1 MRYNEVMRKP
11 CLLACAVLLAAVAP
25 GEECARFGFD
35 EAQGSCTLDAVHGI
49 GAVFAGGARW
59 GQGSF
64 GTALA
69 VGSERA
75 AVEVDAVPGIDGGD
89 EVTLFLRFRKEGKPR
104 GSDTLVASPKDGRSG
119 SGKSAASPKYPCL
132 LTSDAWSGVGGTLFF
147 STGHDLT
154 VRLREGGRETGWCAF
169 ANMPTG
175 RWASVAL
182 TFKRPNVTVY
192 ADGRPVKKAV
202 WDHPF
207 LLGRTH
213 IGAWGAD
220 SFGGLI
226 DDFRVWNEA
235 LPPERIAAI
244 ATEAPWNN
252 AGAAEKYLSTAGSPV
267 LTLDGAD
274 SSLTLD
280 STGAISSLRERA
292 TGRELAAEPTPFARV
307 LLESGRELRPFRL
320 ERRGADRFVC
330 LFPFRTGT
338 AEFSVKPFPGG
349 WTFTVES
356 LDVQG
361 ARTLAFARV
370 TPSCAKWKG
379 GFANAWSDEQS
390 AVAVRAAQL
399 AGEPSYRGG
408 ALAVWV
414 DAAQAKGQ
422 RALLAAGPRAGFRK
436 QLQEMTKAAGVPQSD
451 CGGAWSMGSEQA
463 RRSYVFASIQDGD
476 IDYWIDLARRSGFSI
491 IHLNDYSWSGLL
503 GPYPINPKAFPG
515 GIDEMKRAAD
525 RVHAAGLQMG
535 IHSLT
540 GCINPRADWIH
551 PVCDTN
557 LVADHIYTLAQ
568 PLAPDATELVVE
580 ELPGPKHSTVFTYS
594 SNGNVLRIGGE
605 LMQYTGIRREKPY
618 AFTGLTRGAFKTTKL
633 ASTIPAGTRV
643 DYLHQRYIAFYP
655 NPDSPLAE
663 KLASRLA
670 EVYNFC
676 GLDDFYFDGSEGMGT
691 RYGIDAMRHKIF
703 AKFARNNGHSASVEA
718 SCGGANNWWFQTR
731 MATVDHPVWGAKRF
745 HDWHITWAVDNG
757 RNANFLEPQMGWWA
771 PRVATS
777 IARGHF
783 TDDMEYFAGKNAGH
797 DAAMSV
803 QGITARP
810 LPVGVRRQLAILGWY
825 EHARLA
831 RAFTDEAKAYLATPE
846 TEARLRQSNGGTW
859 CLTDMES
866 YVHRAGLPWTRT
878 WTVDGGATRRP
889 AALRVEALY
898 APGAEST
905 GCTLAG
911 ADAFT
916 RMQTASAQG
925 VRVSFDPACTDA
937 AHGQTF
943 KLSASNASAPRNG
956 AWARARL
963 AFDFPGLD
971 IGAKRT
977 VFGAWVKGD
986 GSGALLNLQ
995 LTSPGEYH
1003 GGTAEHYLRLDFTG
1017 WKLVKLLL
1025 RERDSAQFCRYQWPY
1040 GGYAAIYRSIVSV
1053 NHIASFSA
1061 YLNDIPVGGSAS
1073 VEIGEVS
1080 AWEIAKKNVT
1090 DAAVIM
1096 NGERFAI
1103 PFALA
1108 SGEYAELEDGTWT
1121 KYAESGTALARVEAS
1136 TMPTLAS
1143 GANACALTAPEGA
1156 RAEVTFF
1163 ALGKMRPAFKPL
1175 TKQMRDALRV
1185 EALAPFE
1192 YAPQQGLKGPSVV
1205 PVRLGEQASL
1215 VVEVQGP
1222 VVKPTL
1228 TFGATTYTFD
1238 ETLAADES
1246 LVCRDGRTWKVVVT
1260 ATGKARRTGTLSMP
1274 LPTLSGS
1281 TPFAFNG
1288 EVPSNKSC
1296 VVEILKD
1303 YVSR

>member
-1 MRYNEVMRKP
+1 MRYNGGMKKQ
-11 CLLACAVLLAAVAP
+11 CLLAVAALGVAVAF

-35 EAQGSCTLDAVHGI
+35 EANGACTLDAVHGL
-49 GAVFAGGARW
+49 GAVLTGGARW
-59 GQGSF
+59 AQGSF

-69 VGSERA
+69 TGTRGA
-75 AVEVDAVPGIDGGD
+75 AAEVETIPGVDGGD
-89 EVTLFLRFRKEGKPR
+89 AATVFLRFRKEGK
-104 GSDTLVASPKDGRSG
+104 GCG
-119 SGKSAASPKYPCL
+119 KYPCL

-147 STGHDLT
+147 STGPNLT
-154 VRLREGGRETGWCAF
+154 VRLRADGTENAWTAF

-175 RWASVAL
+175 RWVSVAL
-182 TFKRPNVTVY
+182 VFKRPDVTIY
-192 ADGRPVKKAV
+192 ADGVLVKRGK
-202 WDHPF
+202 WNHPF

-213 IGAWGAD
+213 LGAWGAD
-220 SFGGLI
+220 SFDGLI

-235 LPPERIAAI
+235 LPSERIAAI
-244 ATEAPWNN
+244 AAEAPWKN
-252 AGAAEKYLSTAGSPV
+252 AGAAERYVSTAGVPV
-267 LTLDGAD
+267 MTFDSAS

-280 STGAISSLRERA
+280 SKGCISSLREKT
-292 TGRELAAEPTPFARV
+292 TGRELVTEPTPFMQVQLENGRV
-307 LLESGRELRPFRL
+307 LTPFRL
-320 ERRGADRFVC
+320 EQRGADRFACV
-330 LFPFRTGT
+330 FPFGRGMVEYAVT
-338 AEFSVKPFPGG
+338 PFPGG
-349 WTFTVES
+349 WTFTVANF
-356 LDVQG
+356 DVPG
-361 ARTLAFARV
+361 ARMLAFARV
-370 TPSCAKWKG
+370 TPSCTKWKG

-390 AVAVRAAQL
+390 AVAVRAAEL
-399 AGEPSYRGG
+399 AGEPSFRGG

-422 RALLAAGPRAGFRK
+422 RALLAAGPRACFRK

-451 CGGAWSMGSEQA
+451 CGGAWSMGSEQS

-491 IHLNDYSWSGLL
+491 IHINDYSWSGLL

-525 RVHAAGLQMG
+525 HVHASGLQMG

-557 LVADHIYTLAQ
+557 LVADYVYTLAQ
-568 PLAPDATELVVE
+568 PLASNATELVVE

-633 ASTIPAGTRV
+633 AGTIPAGTRV

-745 HDWHITWAVDNG
+745 HDWHIKWAVDNG

-771 PRVATS
+771 PRVAVPM
-777 IARGHF
+777 ARGHF
-783 TDDMEYFAGKNAGH
+783 PDDMEYFAAKNAGH

-810 LPVGVRRQLAILGWY
+810 LPVGIRRQLAILGWY

-831 RAFTDEAKAYLATPE
+831 RAFTDEVQAYLAAPE
-846 TEARLRQSNGGTW
+846 TEARLRQGDDGIW
-859 CLTDMES
+859 RLTDVEAH
-866 YVHRAGLPWTRT
+866 VHRAGLAWTRD
-878 WTVDGGATRRP
+878 WTVDGGAARRP

-905 GCTLAG
+905 AAALVPAESF
-911 ADAFT
+911 AK
-916 RMQTASAQG
+916 MQTASAGG
-925 VRVSFDPACTDA
+925 VNVAFNPAGTDA
-937 AHGQTF
+937 AHGRTF

-995 LTSPGEYH
+995 LISPGEYH

-1025 RERDSAQFCRYQWPY
+1025 RERDSAQFCRYVWPY
-1040 GGYAAIYRSIVSV
+1040 GGYAAIYRSNVSV

-1061 YLNDIPVGGSAS
+1061 YLNDIPAGKSAS

-1080 AWEIAKKNVT
+1080 AWEMAPAT
-1090 DAAVIM
+1090 LADAAVTV

-1108 SGEYAELEDGTWT
+1108 SGEYAELDGGAWT
-1121 KYAESGTALARVEAS
+1121 KYAESGTALARVAAAS
-1136 TMPTLAS
+1136 APMLAA
-1143 GANACALTAPEGA
+1143 GQNACAFAAPDGA

-1163 ALGKMRPAFKPL
+1163 ALGKTRPAFKPL
-1175 TKQMRDALRV
+1175 TAQMRDALRV

-1192 YAPQQGLKGPSVV
+1192 YAPQQGLAGPSVL
-1205 PVRLGEQASL
+1205 PVRPGESASL

-1222 VVKPTL
+1222 VAKPTL
-1228 TFGATTYTFD
+1228 TFGKTGCTFD

-1260 ATGKARRTGTLSMP
+1260 ATGKSRRTGSLSVP
-1274 LPTLSGS
+1274 LPTLSGPS
-1281 TPFAFNG
+1281 PFAFSG
-1288 EVPSNKSC
+1288 EVPADKLC
-1296 VVEILKD
+1296 VVEILKE
-1303 YVSR
+1303 YSSR

>member
-1 MRYNEVMRKP
+1 MKKRY
-11 CLLACAVLLAAVAP
+11 LLVGAALLAAAMP

-35 EAQGSCTLDAVHGI
+35 EAQGACTLDAVHGI
-49 GAVFAGGARW
+49 GAVFTGGARW
-59 GQGSF
+59 AQGAF
-64 GTALA
+64 GTVLA
-69 VGSERA
+69 VGTERA
-75 AVEVDAVPGIDGGD
+75 AAELDAVPGIDGGD
-89 EVTLFLRFRKEGKPR
+89 EVTLFLRFFKESR
-104 GSDTLVASPKDGRSG
+104 GCG
-119 SGKSAASPKYPCL
+119 KYPCL

-154 VRLREGGRETGWCAF
+154 IRLREGGRETGWCAF

-182 TFKRPNVTVY
+182 VFKRPNVTVY
-192 ADGRPVKKAV
+192 ADGVPVKKSK
-202 WDHPF
+202 WNHPF

-213 IGAWGAD
+213 LGAWGAD

-226 DDFRVWNEA
+226 DDFRVWNKA
-235 LPPERIAAI
+235 LPPERIAAL
-244 ATEAPWNN
+244 AAEAPWKN
-252 AGAAEKYLSTAGSPV
+252 AGPAERYVSTAGVPV
-267 LTLDGAD
+267 MTFDGAE

-280 STGAISSLRERA
+280 STGCISSLREKA
-292 TGRELAAEPTPFARV
+292 TGRELVAEPTPFVRV
-307 LLESGRELRPFRL
+307 QLEGGRELRPLRL
-320 ERRGADRFVC
+320 EGRGADRFVC
-330 LFPFRTGT
+330 IFPSRKGT

-356 LDVQG
+356 LDVPG
-361 ARTLAFARV
+361 ARMLAFVRV

-390 AVAVRAAQL
+390 AVAVRAAEL

-414 DAAQAKGQ
+414 EAAQAKGQ

-491 IHLNDYSWSGLL
+491 IHINDYSWSGLL

-557 LVADHIYTLAQ
+557 LVADYVYTLAQ
-568 PLAPDATELVVE
+568 PLTPDATELIVE

-605 LMQYTGIRREKPY
+605 LLQYTGIRREKPY

-633 ASTIPAGTRV
+633 AGTIPAGTRV

-771 PRVATS
+771 PRVGMPM
-777 IARGHF
+777 ARGHF
-783 TDDMEYFAGKNAGH
+783 PDDMEYFAGKNAGH

-810 LPVGVRRQLAILGWY
+810 LPVGIRRQLAILGWY

-831 RAFTDEAKAYLATPE
+831 RAFTDEAKTYLATPE
-846 TEARLRQSNGGTW
+846 TEARLRQDTAGNW
-859 CLTDMES
+859 QLTDVEAF
-866 YVHRAGLPWTRT
+866 VHRAGLPWTRT
-878 WTVDGGATRRP
+878 WTVDGGAVRRP

-898 APGAEST
+898 VPGAEST
-905 GCTLAG
+905 GRTLAG
-911 ADAFT
+911 ADAFA
-916 RMQTASAQG
+916 RMQTASASG
-925 VRVSFDPACTDA
+925 VRVAFDPAGTDA
-937 AHGQTF
+937 AHGRTF
-943 KLSASNASAPRNG
+943 KLAANNISAPRNG

-1017 WKLVKLLL
+1017 WKLVKFLL
-1025 RERDSAQFCRYQWPY
+1025 RERDSATFCRYKWPY
-1040 GGYAAIYRSIVSV
+1040 GGYATIYRSNVSV

-1061 YLNDIPVGGSAS
+1061 YLNDIPAGGSAS

-1080 AWEIAKKNVT
+1080 AWEMAKASVA
-1090 DAAVIM
+1090 DAAVTV
-1096 NGERFAI
+1096 NGERFVL

-1108 SGEYAELEDGTWT
+1108 SGEYAELEEGAWT
-1121 KYAESGTALARVEAS
+1121 KYAESGTALARVAAMA
-1136 TMPTLAS
+1136 MPALAS
-1143 GANACALTAPEGA
+1143 GKNACAFTAPEGA
-1156 RAEVTFF
+1156 RAEVTLF
-1163 ALGKMRPAFKPL
+1163 ALGKTRPAFKPL
-1175 TKQMRDALRV
+1175 TAQMRKDLCV

-1192 YAPQQGLKGPSVV
+1192 YAPQHGLKGPSVL
-1205 PVRLGEQASL
+1205 PVRPGEKASL

-1222 VVKPTL
+1222 VAKPTL
-1228 TFGATTYTFD
+1228 AFGKTVCAFD

-1260 ATGKARRTGTLSMP
+1260 ATGKARRTGTLSVPMP
-1274 LPTLSGS
+1274 MLSGS
-1281 TPFAFNG
+1281 TPFAFSG
-1288 EVPSNKSC
+1288 EVHADKSC
-1296 VVEILKD
+1296 VVEILKE

>member
-1 MRYNEVMRKP
+1 MKKS
-11 CLLACAVLLAAVAP
+11 CLLAAVVLGVAVTF

-35 EAQGSCTLDAVHGI
+35 EVQGVCAVDSMRGTCSTLV
-49 GAVFAGGARW
+49 GGARW
-59 GQGSF
+59 AQGSF

-69 VGSERA
+69 TGTPRA
-75 AVEVDAVPGIDGGD
+75 AAEVDAVPGVDGGD
-89 EVTLFLRFRKEGKPR
+89 AATLFLRFRKEGR
-104 GSDTLVASPKDGRSG
+104 GCG
-119 SGKSAASPKYPCL
+119 KYPCL

-147 STGHDLT
+147 STGCNLA
-154 VRLREGGRETGWCAF
+154 VRLRADGTEASWTAY

-175 RWASVAL
+175 RWTSVAVV
-182 TFKRPNVTVY
+182 FKRPDVTVY
-192 ADGRPVKKAV
+192 ADGAPVSRGT
-202 WDHPF
+202 WNHPF
-207 LLGRTH
+207 LLGRAH
-213 IGAWGAD
+213 LGAWGAD
-220 SFGGLI
+220 SFGGLV
-226 DDFRVWNEA
+226 DDFRVWDEA
-235 LPPERIAAI
+235 LPPERIAAL
-244 ATEAPWNN
+244 ASEAPWKG
-252 AGAAEKYLSTAGSPV
+252 AGAAERHVSTAGVPV
-267 LTLDGAD
+267 MTFDGAA

-280 STGAISSLRERA
+280 SAGNIASLREKA
-292 TGRELAAEPTPFARV
+292 TGRELVAEPTPFLQV
-307 LLESGRELRPFRL
+307 QLENGRTLNPVRL
-320 ERRGADRFVC
+320 ERQDEGRFICV
-330 LFPFRTGT
+330 FPFGRGSAAFAVT
-338 AEFSVKPFPGG
+338 PFPGG

-356 LDVQG
+356 LDVPG

-370 TPSCAKWKG
+370 APSCAKWKG
-379 GFANAWSDEQS
+379 GFANAWSDERS
-390 AVAVRAAQL
+390 AVAVRAAEL
-399 AGEPSYRGG
+399 VGEPSFRGG

-422 RALLAAGPRAGFRK
+422 RALLAAGPRDGFRD
-436 QLQEMTKAAGVPQSD
+436 QLREMTKAAGVPQSD

-491 IHLNDYSWSGLL
+491 IHINDYSWSGLL

-515 GIDEMKRAAD
+515 GIEEMKRAAD

-557 LVADHIYTLAQ
+557 LVADYVYTLAR
-568 PLAPDATELVVE
+568 PLVPDATELVVE
-580 ELPGPKHSTVFTYS
+580 ELPGPRHSTVFTYS
-594 SNGNVLRIGGE
+594 SNGNVLQIGGE

-633 ASTIPAGTRV
+633 DGTIPAGTRV
-643 DYLHQRYIAFYP
+643 KYLHQRYIAFYP

-663 KLASRLA
+663 KLAARLA

-691 RYGIDAMRHKIF
+691 RYGIDALRHRIF

-745 HDWHITWAVDNG
+745 HDWHIQWAVDNG

-771 PRVATS
+771 PRAATS

-783 TDDMEYFAGKNAGH
+783 PDDMEYFAAKNAGH

-810 LPVGVRRQLAILGWY
+810 LPVGIRRQLAILGWY

-831 RAFTDEAKAYLATPE
+831 RAFTDEAKAYLAAPE
-846 TEARLRQSNGGTW
+846 TEARLRQGDDGTW
-859 CLTDMES
+859 RLTDVEAF
-866 YVHRAGLPWTRT
+866 VHRAGLPWTRA
-878 WTVDGGATRRP
+878 WTVDGGAARRP

-905 GCTLAG
+905 GRTLAG
-911 ADAFT
+911 ADLFVK
-916 RMQTASAQG
+916 MQTASAPG
-925 VRVSFDPACTDA
+925 VKVSFDPAGADA
-937 AHGQTF
+937 EHGRTF
-943 KLSASNASAPRNG
+943 KLSAANAAAPRNG

-971 IGAKRT
+971 IGAART
-977 VFGAWVKGD
+977 AFGAWVKGD

-1003 GGTAEHYLRLDFTG
+1003 GGTAEHYMRLDFTG
-1017 WKLVKLLL
+1017 WKHVKFLL
-1025 RERDSAQFCRYQWPY
+1025 RERDSAAFCRYRWPY
-1040 GGYAAIYRSIVSV
+1040 GGYAAIYRSNVSV

-1061 YLNDIPVGGSAS
+1061 YLNDIPAGKTAS
-1073 VEIGEVS
+1073 VEIGEVT
-1080 AWEIAKKNVT
+1080 AWETAKASVAG
-1090 DAAVIM
+1090 AAVAV
-1096 NGERFAI
+1096 NGETFAV

-1108 SGEYAELEDGTWT
+1108 SGEYAELDGGAWT
-1121 KYAESGTALARVEAS
+1121 KYSELGMALARVTVAQLPALVPG
-1136 TMPTLAS
+1136 T
-1143 GANACALTAPEGA
+1143 NACSFTAPAGA
-1156 RAEVTFF
+1156 RAEVTLF
-1163 ALGKMRPAFKPL
+1163 ARGKTRPAFKPL
-1175 TKQMRDALRV
+1175 TPPMRDALRV

-1192 YAPQQGLKGPSVV
+1192 YAPRRGLKGPMVV
-1205 PVRLGEQASL
+1205 PVRPGERASL

-1222 VVKPTL
+1222 VAKPTFSFGQTAC
-1228 TFGATTYTFD
+1228 TFEA
-1238 ETLAADES
+1238 TLAADES
-1246 LVCRDGRTWKVVVT
+1246 LVCRDGCAWKVVVT
-1260 ATGKARRTGTLSMP
+1260 ATGKERRAGTLATP
-1274 LPTLSGS
+1274 LPTLSGP
-1281 TPFAFNG
+1281 TAFAFGG
-1288 EVPSNKSC
+1288 EVPADKSC
-1296 VVEILKD
+1296 VVEILKE
-1303 YVSR
+1303 YVLR

>member
-1 MRYNEVMRKP
+1 MKKS
-11 CLLACAVLLAAVAP
+11 CLLAVTTLCAAVAY

-35 EAQGSCTLDAVHGI
+35 EANGACTLDAVHGL
-49 GAVFAGGARW
+49 GAVLAGGARW
-59 GQGSF
+59 AQGSF

-69 VGSERA
+69 TGTRGA
-75 AVEVDAVPGIDGGD
+75 AAEVESIPGVDGIDAA
-89 EVTLFLRFRKEGKPR
+89 TLFLRFRKEGN
-104 GSDTLVASPKDGRSG
+104 GCG
-119 SGKSAASPKYPCL
+119 KYPCL
-132 LTSDAWSGVGGTLFF
+132 LTSDAWSSVGGTLFF
-147 STGHDLT
+147 STGPNLA
-154 VRLREGGRETGWCAF
+154 VRLRADGTEASWTAF

-175 RWASVAL
+175 CWASVAV
-182 TFKRPNVTVY
+182 TFKRPDVTVY
-192 ADGRPVKKAV
+192 ADGVPVKKGK
-202 WDHPF
+202 WNHPF

-213 IGAWGAD
+213 VGAWGAD
-220 SFGGLI
+220 SFDGLI

-235 LPPERIAAI
+235 LPSERIAEI
-244 ATEAPWNN
+244 AAEAPWKD
-252 AGAAEKYLSTAGSPV
+252 AGAAERYVSTAGVPV
-267 LTLDGAD
+267 MTFDGAA

-280 STGAISSLRERA
+280 SKGCISSLREKA
-292 TGRELAAEPTPFARV
+292 TGRELVSEPTPFMQVQLENGRV
-307 LLESGRELRPFRL
+307 LTPFRL
-320 ERRGADRFVC
+320 EQRGADRFACV
-330 LFPFRTGT
+330 FPFGKGVVEY
-338 AEFSVKPFPGG
+338 AVSPFPGG
-349 WTFTVES
+349 WTFTVS
-356 LDVQG
+356 TFDVPG
-361 ARTLAFARV
+361 ARMLAFARV

-379 GFANAWSDEQS
+379 SFANAWSDEQS

-422 RALLAAGPRAGFRK
+422 RALLAAGPRAGFRT
-436 QLQEMTKAAGVPQSD
+436 QLQEMTKVAGVPQSD

-491 IHLNDYSWSGLL
+491 IHINDYSWSGLL

-515 GIDEMKRAAD
+515 GIEEMKRAAD
-525 RVHAAGLQMG
+525 RVHASGLQMG

-540 GCINPRADWIH
+540 GCINPNADWIH

-557 LVADHIYTLAQ
+557 LVADHVYTLAQ

-580 ELPGPKHSTVFTYS
+580 EMPGPKHSTVFTYS

-605 LMQYTGIRREKPY
+605 LLQYTGIRREKPY

-633 ASTIPAGTRV
+633 AGTIPSGTRV

-771 PRVATS
+771 PRVGMPM
-777 IARGHF
+777 ARGHF
-783 TDDMEYFAGKNAGH
+783 PDDMEYFAGKNAGH

-803 QGITARP
+803 QGIASRP
-810 LPVGVRRQLAILGWY
+810 LHVGIRRQLAILGWY

-831 RAFTDEAKAYLATPE
+831 RAFTDEAKDYLATPE
-846 TEARLRQSNGGTW
+846 TEARLRQDAAGNW
-859 CLTDMES
+859 QLTDVEVL
-866 YVHRAGLPWTRT
+866 VHRAGLPWTRA
-878 WTVDGGATRRP
+878 WTVDGGAARRP

-905 GCTLAG
+905 GRTLAG
-911 ADAFT
+911 ADAFAK
-916 RMQTASAQG
+916 MQTASASG
-925 VRVSFDPACTDA
+925 VRVAFDPAGTDP
-937 AHGQTF
+937 AHGRTF
-943 KLSASNASAPRNG
+943 KLSAFNTSAPRNG

-971 IGAKRT
+971 VGAKRT

-1017 WKLVKLLL
+1017 WKYVKFLL

-1040 GGYAAIYRSIVSV
+1040 GGYAAIYRSNVSV

-1061 YLNDIPVGGSAS
+1061 YLNDIPAGKSTS

-1080 AWEIAKKNVT
+1080 AWEMAKASVT
-1090 DAAVIM
+1090 DAAVTV
-1096 NGERFAI
+1096 NGARFAI
-1103 PFALA
+1103 PFALT
-1108 SGEYAELEDGTWT
+1108 SGEYAELEDGVWT
-1121 KYAESGTALARVEAS
+1121 KYAESGTALARVAAS
-1136 TMPTLAS
+1136 AMPVLAS
-1143 GANACALTAPEGA
+1143 GANACAFTAPEGA

-1163 ALGKMRPAFKPL
+1163 ALGKTRPAFKPL
-1175 TKQMRDALRV
+1175 TAQMRKSLRV

-1192 YAPQQGLKGPSVV
+1192 YAPHLGLKGPSVV
-1205 PVRLGEQASL
+1205 PVRPGEKASL

-1222 VVKPTL
+1222 VAKPTF
-1228 TFGATTYTFD
+1228 TFGTTSCTLD

-1246 LVCRDGRTWKVVVT
+1246 LVCRDGRTWKVVIT
-1260 ATGKARRTGTLSMP
+1260 ATGKARRTGTLSAP

-1281 TPFAFNG
+1281 TPFAFSG
-1288 EVPSNKSC
+1288 EVPDDKSC
-1296 VVEILKD
+1296 VVEILKE
-1303 YVSR
+1303 YVSQ

>member
-1 MRYNEVMRKP
+1 MRYNGGMKKQ
-11 CLLACAVLLAAVAP
+11 CLLAVAALGVAVTF
-25 GEECARFGFD
+25 GEPCARFGFD
-35 EAQGSCTLDAVHGI
+35 EAQGVCAADSVRGTCAALV
-49 GAVFAGGARW
+49 GGARW
-59 GQGSF
+59 AQGSF

-69 VGSERA
+69 TGTPRA
-75 AVEVDAVPGIDGGD
+75 AAEVDAVPGVDGGD
-89 EVTLFLRFRKEGKPR
+89 AATLFLRFRKEGR
-104 GSDTLVASPKDGRSG
+104 G
-119 SGKSAASPKYPCL
+119 SGKYPSI

-147 STGHDLT
+147 STGPNLA
-154 VRLREGGRETGWCAF
+154 VRLRADGTESSWTAF

-175 RWASVAL
+175 RWTSVAV
-182 TFKRPNVTVY
+182 TFKRPDVIVY
-192 ADGRPVKKAV
+192 ADGVPVSRGK
-202 WDHPF
+202 WNHPF

-213 IGAWGAD
+213 LGAWGAD
-220 SFGGLI
+220 SFDGLI

-244 ATEAPWNN
+244 ASEAPWKG
-252 AGAAEKYLSTAGSPV
+252 AGGATSYAAAKGTPV
-267 LTLDGAD
+267 LTLHGAD
-274 SSLTLD
+274 STLTLD
-280 STGAISSLRERA
+280 STGNIASIREKA
-292 TGRELAAEPTPFARV
+292 TGRELVSEPTPFARIEMENGSV
-307 LLESGRELRPFRL
+307 RL
-320 ERRGADRFVC
+320 ARRITRAGEGRFVC
-330 LFPFRTGT
+330 TFQ
-338 AEFSVKPFPGG
+338 SV
-349 WTFTVES
+349 
-356 LDVQG
+356 
-361 ARTLAFARV
+361 ARV
-370 TPSCAKWKG
+370 TPSCARWKG
-379 GFANAWSDEQS
+379 SFANAWSDERS

-422 RALLAAGPRAGFRK
+422 RALLAAGPRAGFRT

-463 RRSYVFASIQDGD
+463 RRSYVFASILDGD

-491 IHLNDYSWSGLL
+491 IHINDYSWSGLL

-515 GIDEMKRAAD
+515 GIEEMKRAAD

-557 LVADHIYTLAQ
+557 LVADYVYTLAR

-594 SNGNVLRIGGE
+594 SNGNVLQIGGE

-633 ASTIPAGTRV
+633 TGTIPAGTRV
-643 DYLHQRYIAFYP
+643 AYLHQRYIAFYP

-676 GLDDFYFDGSEGMGT
+676 GLDDFYFDGSEGMGMGT

-745 HDWHITWAVDNG
+745 HDWHITWAVDNAKRFHDWHITWAVDNG

-771 PRVATS
+771 PRVAVPM
-777 IARGHF
+777 ARGHF
-783 TDDMEYFAGKNAGH
+783 PDDMEYFAGKNAGH

-810 LPVGVRRQLAILGWY
+810 LPVGIRRQLAILGWY

-846 TEARLRQSNGGTW
+846 TEARLRQDAAGNW
-859 CLTDMES
+859 QLTDVEVL
-866 YVHRAGLPWTRT
+866 VHRAGLPWTRA
-878 WTVDGGATRRP
+878 WTVDGGAARRP

-905 GCTLAG
+905 GRTLAD
-911 ADAFT
+911 ADSFVK
-916 RMQTASAQG
+916 MQAASAPG
-925 VRVSFDPACTDA
+925 VKVSFDPAGADKE
-937 AHGQTF
+937 HGRTF
-943 KLSASNASAPRNG
+943 KLSATNASAPRNG

-971 IGAKRT
+971 LGAKRT
-977 VFGAWVKGD
+977 AFGAWVKGD

-1017 WKLVKLLL
+1017 WKYVKFLL
-1025 RERDSAQFCRYQWPY
+1025 RERDSATFCRYQWPY
-1040 GGYAAIYRSIVSV
+1040 GGYAAIYRSNVSV

-1061 YLNDIPVGGSAS
+1061 YLNDIPAGKSAS

-1080 AWEIAKKNVT
+1080 AWEIAPAT
-1090 DAAVIM
+1090 LEHAAVTV
-1096 NGERFAI
+1096 NGERFAV
-1103 PFALA
+1103 PFALK
-1108 SGEYAELEDGTWT
+1108 SGEYAELDGGAWT
-1121 KYAESGTALARVEAS
+1121 KYAESGAALARVAAS
-1136 TMPTLAS
+1136 AMPALAPA
-1143 GANACALTAPEGA
+1143 ANACAFVAPEGA

-1163 ALGKMRPAFKPL
+1163 ALGKTRPAFKPL
-1175 TKQMRDALRV
+1175 TAQMREALRV

-1192 YAPQQGLKGPSVV
+1192 YAPQEGLKGPSVV
-1205 PVRLGEQASL
+1205 PVRPGEKASL

-1222 VVKPTL
+1222 VAKPTL
-1228 TFGATTYTFD
+1228 AFGTTSCTFD

-1260 ATGKARRTGTLSMP
+1260 ATGKVRRTGSLSAP
-1274 LPTLSGS
+1274 LPTLFGS
-1281 TPFAFNG
+1281 TPFVFSG
-1288 EVPSNKSC
+1288 DVPAGKAC
-1296 VVEILKD
+1296 VVEILKE
-1303 YVSR
+1303 YTLRK

>member
-1 MRYNEVMRKP
+1 MRYNGGMKKQ
-11 CLLACAVLLAAVAP
+11 CLLAVAALGVAVTF
-25 GEECARFGFD
+25 GEPCARFGFD
-35 EAQGSCTLDAVHGI
+35 EAQGVCAEDSVRGTCAALV
-49 GAVFAGGARW
+49 GGARW
-59 GQGSF
+59 AQGSF

-69 VGSERA
+69 TGTPRA
-75 AVEVDAVPGIDGGD
+75 AAEVDAVPGVDGGD
-89 EVTLFLRFRKEGKPR
+89 AATLFLRFRKEGR
-104 GSDTLVASPKDGRSG
+104 G
-119 SGKSAASPKYPCL
+119 SGKYPSL

-147 STGHDLT
+147 STGHTLA
-154 VRLREGGRETGWCAF
+154 VRLRADGTESSWTAF

-175 RWASVAL
+175 RWTSVAV
-182 TFKRPNVTVY
+182 TFKRPDVTVY
-192 ADGRPVKKAV
+192 ADGVPVSRGK
-202 WDHPF
+202 WNHPF

-213 IGAWGAD
+213 LGAWGAD
-220 SFGGLI
+220 SFDGLI

-235 LPPERIAAI
+235 LPPERIAAL
-244 ATEAPWNN
+244 AAEAPWKG
-252 AGAAEKYLSTAGSPV
+252 AGGATSYAAAKGTPV
-267 LTLDGAD
+267 LTLDGDA

-280 STGAISSLRERA
+280 STGNIASIREKA
-292 TGRELAAEPTPFARV
+292 TGRELVSEPTPFARIEMENGSV
-307 LLESGRELRPFRL
+307 RL
-320 ERRGADRFVC
+320 ARRITRAGEGRFVC
-330 LFPFRTGT
+330 TFQSGAGT
-338 AEFSVKPFPGG
+338 AAFAVKPFPGG
-349 WTFTVES
+349 WTFTVEG
-356 LDVQG
+356 LDVPG

-390 AVAVRAAQL
+390 AVAVRAAEL
-399 AGEPSYRGG
+399 AGEPSFRGG
-408 ALAVWV
+408 VLAVWV
-414 DAAQAKGQ
+414 AAAQAKGQ
-422 RALLAAGPRAGFRK
+422 RALLAAGPRDGFRA
-436 QLQEMTKAAGVPQSD
+436 QLREMTKAAGVPQSD

-463 RRSYVFASIQDGD
+463 RRSYVFASILDGD

-491 IHLNDYSWSGLL
+491 IHINDYSWSGLL

-557 LVADHIYTLAQ
+557 LVADYVYTLAR
-568 PLAPDATELVVE
+568 PLASDATELIVE

-594 SNGNVLRIGGE
+594 SNGNVLQIGGE

-633 ASTIPAGTRV
+633 TGTIPAGTRV
-643 DYLHQRYIAFYP
+643 AYLHQRYIAFYP

-771 PRVATS
+771 PRVGMPM
-777 IARGHF
+777 ARGHF
-783 TDDMEYFAGKNAGH
+783 PDDMEYFAGKNAGH

-810 LPVGVRRQLAILGWY
+810 LPVGIRRQLAILGWY
-825 EHARLA
+825 ERLA

-846 TEARLRQSNGGTW
+846 TEARLRQDAAGNW
-859 CLTDMES
+859 QLTDVEVL
-866 YVHRAGLPWTRT
+866 VHRAGLPWTRA
-878 WTVDGGATRRP
+878 WTVDGGAARRP

-905 GCTLAG
+905 GRTLAD
-911 ADAFT
+911 ADSFAK
-916 RMQTASAQG
+916 MQTASALG
-925 VRVSFDPACTDA
+925 VKVSFDPACADKE
-937 AHGQTF
+937 HGRTF
-943 KLSASNASAPRNG
+943 KLTATNSSAPRNG

-1017 WKLVKLLL
+1017 WKLVKFLL
-1025 RERDSAQFCRYQWPY
+1025 RERDSATFCRYHWPY
-1040 GGYAAIYRSIVSV
+1040 GGYAAIYRSNVSV

-1061 YLNDIPVGGSAS
+1061 YLNDIPAGKSAS

-1080 AWEIAKKNVT
+1080 AWEMAKASVT
-1090 DAAVIM
+1090 DAAVTV

-1103 PFALA
+1103 PFALT
-1108 SGEYAELEDGTWT
+1108 SGEYAELEDGAWT
-1121 KYAESGTALARVEAS
+1121 KYAESGTALARVAAS
-1136 TMPTLAS
+1136 AMPVLAS
-1143 GANACALTAPEGA
+1143 GANACVFSDAQERVPPASEP

-1163 ALGKMRPAFKPL
+1163 ALGKTRPAFKPL
-1175 TKQMRDALRV
+1175 TAQMREALRV

-1192 YAPQQGLKGPSVV
+1192 YAPQEGLKGPSVV
-1205 PVRLGEQASL
+1205 PVRPGEKASL

-1222 VVKPTL
+1222 VAKPTL
-1228 TFGATTYTFD
+1228 AFGTTSCTFD

-1260 ATGKARRTGTLSMP
+1260 ATGKVRRTGSLSAP
-1274 LPTLSGS
+1274 LPTLFGS
-1281 TPFAFNG
+1281 TPFVFSG
-1288 EVPSNKSC
+1288 DVPAGKAC
-1296 VVEILKD
+1296 VVEILKE
-1303 YVSR
+1303 YTLRK

>member
-1 MRYNEVMRKP
+1 MRYNGGMKKQ
-11 CLLACAVLLAAVAP
+11 CLLAVAVLGAAVAF
-25 GEECARFGFD
+25 GEQCARFGFE
-35 EAQGSCTLDAVHGI
+35 EAQGVCASDSERGVCAALV
-49 GAVFAGGARW
+49 GGARW
-59 GQGSF
+59 GQGPF

-69 VGSERA
+69 TGVRGA
-75 AVEVDAVPGIDGGD
+75 AAEVDAVPGVDGGGAAT
-89 EVTLFLRFRKEGKPR
+89 VFLRFRKEGR
-104 GSDTLVASPKDGRSG
+104 GIG
-119 SGKSAASPKYPCL
+119 KYPCL
-132 LTSDAWSGVGGTLFF
+132 LTSDAWSGMGGTLFF
-147 STGHDLT
+147 STGYDLS
-154 VRLREGGRETGWCAF
+154 VRLRADGTEASWTAF

-175 RWASVAL
+175 RWTSVAV
-182 TFKRPNVTVY
+182 TFKRPDVTVY
-192 ADGRPVKKAV
+192 ADGVPVKKGK
-202 WDHPF
+202 WNHPF

-220 SFGGLI
+220 SFDGLI

-244 ATEAPWNN
+244 AAEASWKN
-252 AGAAEKYLSTAGSPV
+252 AGAAERFASTAGVPV
-267 LTLDGAD
+267 MTFDGTAA
-274 SSLTLD
+274 SLTLD
-280 STGAISSLRERA
+280 SKGCISSLREKV
-292 TGRELAAEPTPFARV
+292 TGRELVTEPTPFMQVQLENGRV
-307 LLESGRELRPFRL
+307 LNPFRL
-320 ERRGADRFVC
+320 ERRGTDRFACV
-330 LFPFRTGT
+330 FPFGRGMVEYAVT
-338 AEFSVKPFPGG
+338 PFPGG
-349 WTFTVES
+349 WTFTVADF
-356 LDVQG
+356 DVPG

-370 TPSCAKWKG
+370 APSCKKWIG

-422 RALLAAGPRAGFRK
+422 RALLAAGPRAGFRA
-436 QLQEMTKAAGVPQSD
+436 QLQEMTKAAGVPRSD
-451 CGGAWSMGSEQA
+451 CGGAWSMGSEQS

-491 IHLNDYSWSGLL
+491 IHINDYSWSGLL

-515 GIDEMKRAAD
+515 GIEEMKRAAD

-557 LVADHIYTLAQ
+557 LVADYVYTLAQ
-568 PLAPDATELVVE
+568 PLASNATELVVE

-605 LMQYTGIRREKPY
+605 LLQYTGIRREKPY

-633 ASTIPAGTRV
+633 AGTIPAGTRV

-745 HDWHITWAVDNG
+745 HDWHIKWAVDNG

-771 PRVATS
+771 PRVAVPM
-777 IARGHF
+777 ARGHF
-783 TDDMEYFAGKNAGH
+783 PDDMEYFAAKNAGH

-810 LPVGVRRQLAILGWY
+810 LPVGIRRQLAILGWY

-831 RAFTDEAKAYLATPE
+831 RAFTDEVQAYLAAPE
-846 TEARLRQSNGGTW
+846 TEARLRQGDDGIW
-859 CLTDMES
+859 RLTDVEAH
-866 YVHRAGLPWTRT
+866 VHRAGLAWTRD
-878 WTVDGGATRRP
+878 WTVDDGVARRP

-905 GCTLAG
+905 GRTLAG
-911 ADAFT
+911 ADSFAK
-916 RMQTASAQG
+916 MQTASAGG
-925 VRVSFDPACTDA
+925 VNVAFDPFGTDV
-937 AHGQTF
+937 AHGRTF
-943 KLSASNASAPRNG
+943 KLSASNTSAPRNG

-1017 WKLVKLLL
+1017 WKLVKFLL
-1025 RERDSAQFCRYQWPY
+1025 RERDSAQFCRYVWPY
-1040 GGYAAIYRSIVSV
+1040 GGYAAIYRSNVSV

-1061 YLNDIPVGGSAS
+1061 YLNDIPAGKSAS

-1080 AWEIAKKNVT
+1080 AWEMAKTNVT
-1090 DAAVIM
+1090 DAAVTV

-1108 SGEYAELEDGTWT
+1108 SGEYAELDGGAWT
-1121 KYAESGTALARVEAS
+1121 KYAESGTAVARVAAS
-1136 TMPTLAS
+1136 ATPVLVP
-1143 GANACALTAPEGA
+1143 GANACTFDAGVTRSCASEP

-1163 ALGKMRPAFKPL
+1163 ALGKMRPALKPL
-1175 TKQMRDALRV
+1175 TAQMRDALRV

-1192 YAPQQGLKGPSVV
+1192 YAPQQGLAGPSVL
-1205 PVRLGEQASL
+1205 PVRPGESASL

-1222 VVKPTL
+1222 VAKPTL
-1228 TFGATTYTFD
+1228 TFGKTVCTFD

-1260 ATGKARRTGTLSMP
+1260 ASGKSRRTGSLSVP

-1281 TPFAFNG
+1281 SPFAFSG
-1288 EVPSNKSC
+1288 EVPADKLC
-1296 VVEILKD
+1296 VVEILKE
-1303 YVSR
+1303 YSSR

>member
-1 MRYNEVMRKP
+1 MKKQ
-11 CLLACAVLLAAVAP
+11 CLLAGAVLFAAMAF

-35 EAQGSCTLDAVHGI
+35 EAQGVCAADSVRGTCAALV
-49 GAVFAGGARW
+49 GGARW
-59 GQGSF
+59 AQGSF

-69 VGSERA
+69 TGTPRA
-75 AVEVDAVPGIDGGD
+75 AAEVDAVPGIDGGD
-89 EVTLFLRFRKEGKPR
+89 AATLFLRFRREGR
-104 GSDTLVASPKDGRSG
+104 G
-119 SGKSAASPKYPCL
+119 SGKYPSL
-132 LTSDAWSGVGGTLFF
+132 LTSDAWSGVGGMLFF
-147 STGHDLT
+147 STGPNLA
-154 VRLREGGRETGWCAF
+154 VRLRADGTEASWTAF

-175 RWASVAL
+175 RWTSVAV
-182 TFKRPNVTVY
+182 TFKRPDVTVY
-192 ADGRPVKKAV
+192 ADGVPVSRGK
-202 WDHPF
+202 WNHPF

-213 IGAWGAD
+213 LGAWGAD
-220 SFGGLI
+220 SFDGLI

-235 LPPERIAAI
+235 LPPERIAAL
-244 ATEAPWNN
+244 AAEAPWKG
-252 AGAAEKYLSTAGSPV
+252 AGRATKYAAAKGTPV
-267 LTLDGAD
+267 LVLDGDA
-274 SSLTLD
+274 STLTLD
-280 STGAISSLRERA
+280 SIGNIISIREKA
-292 TGRELAAEPTPFARV
+292 TGRELVSEPTAFARIEMENGSV
-307 LLESGRELRPFRL
+307 RL
-320 ERRGADRFVC
+320 ARRIERAGEGRFVC
-330 LFPFRTGT
+330 TFQSGAGT

-349 WTFTVES
+349 WIFTVES
-356 LDVQG
+356 LDVPG

-390 AVAVRAAQL
+390 AVAVRAAEL

-408 ALAVWV
+408 VLAVWV
-414 DAAQAKGQ
+414 DAARAKGQ
-422 RALLAAGPRAGFRK
+422 RAFLAAGPRDGFRT

-451 CGGAWSMGSEQA
+451 CGGAWSMGSEQS
-463 RRSYVFASIQDGD
+463 RRSYVFASILDGD

-491 IHLNDYSWSGLL
+491 IHINDYSWSGLL

-557 LVADHIYTLAQ
+557 LVADYVYTLAQ

-594 SNGNVLRIGGE
+594 SNGNVLQIGGE
-605 LMQYTGIRREKPY
+605 LLQYTGIRREKPY

-633 ASTIPAGTRV
+633 VGTIPAGTRV
-643 DYLHQRYIAFYP
+643 AYLHQRYIAFYP

-771 PRVATS
+771 PRVAVPM
-777 IARGHF
+777 ARGHF
-783 TDDMEYFAGKNAGH
+783 PDDMEYFAGKNAGH

-810 LPVGVRRQLAILGWY
+810 LPVGIRRQLAILGWY

-846 TEARLRQSNGGTW
+846 TEARLRQDAAGNW
-859 CLTDMES
+859 QLTDVEVL
-866 YVHRAGLPWTRT
+866 VHRAGLPWTRA
-878 WTVDGGATRRP
+878 WTVDGGAAQRP

-905 GCTLAG
+905 GRTLAG
-911 ADAFT
+911 ADSFAK
-916 RMQTASAQG
+916 MQAASASG
-925 VRVSFDPACTDA
+925 VKVSFDPTGADKE
-937 AHGQTF
+937 HGRTF
-943 KLSASNASAPRNG
+943 KLSASNSSAPRNG

-1017 WKLVKLLL
+1017 WKLVKFLL
-1025 RERDSAQFCRYQWPY
+1025 RERDSATFCRYHWPY
-1040 GGYAAIYRSIVSV
+1040 GGYAAIYRSNVSV

-1061 YLNDIPVGGSAS
+1061 YLNDIPAGKSAS

-1080 AWEIAKKNVT
+1080 AWEMAKAIVT
-1090 DAAVIM
+1090 DAAVTV
-1096 NGERFAI
+1096 NGERFAV
-1103 PFALA
+1103 PFALS
-1108 SGEYAELEDGTWT
+1108 SGEYAELEDGVWT
-1121 KYAESGTALARVEAS
+1121 KYAESGTALARV
-1136 TMPTLAS
+1136 TTTKVPTLAPVQ
-1143 GANACALTAPEGA
+1143 NACSFTGGTQFIASANPGGTRSCASEP

-1163 ALGKMRPAFKPL
+1163 ALGKTRPAFKPL
-1175 TKQMRDALRV
+1175 TEQMRKSLCV

-1192 YAPQQGLKGPSVV
+1192 YAPQQGLAGPSVV
-1205 PVRLGEQASL
+1205 PVRPGERASL

-1222 VVKPTL
+1222 VAKPTF
-1228 TFGATTYTFD
+1228 TFNQTAYTFD
-1238 ETLAADES
+1238 ETLATDES

-1260 ATGKARRTGTLSMP
+1260 ATGKARRTGTLSAP

-1281 TPFAFNG
+1281 TPFAFSG
-1288 EVPSNKSC
+1288 EVPADKSC
-1296 VVEILKD
+1296 VVEILKE
-1303 YVSR
+1303 Y